1 MNNQELQAIVEGLLF
16 ISGDDGIELAQIAQV
31 LTEEKPSAIKKT
43 IEALANKYNQDEAS
57 IFSIQKFN
65 QNKYRLQTKSKY
77 NHYLARL
84 KNIEQP
90 HKLTPAAI
98 EVLSIIAYDGP
109 ISRHE
114 IDLVRKSDST
124 YQIQRLK
131 EKHLIKVTARDGLN
145 RFALYEVTDNFY
157 KIFNLT
163 NGKADLPSLDFNDL
177 SSDDET
183 LISNDSTGQNIF
195 KGDLNE

>member
-1 MNNQELQAIVEGLLF
+1 MNNQELQAIIEGLLF
-16 ISGDDGIELAQIAQV
+16 ISGDDGIELGQIAQV
-31 LTEEKPSAIKKT
+31 LSEEKPSVIKKT
-43 IEALANKYNQDEAS
+43 IKALEDKYNQDEAS

-77 NHYLARL
+77 NNYLARL
-84 KNIEQP
+84 KSIDQP
-90 HKLTPAAI
+90 HRLTPAAI

-124 YQIQRLK
+124 YQVQRLK
-131 EKHLIKVTARDGLN
+131 EKHLIKVVARDRIN
-145 RFALYEVTDNFY
+145 RSAFYEVTDNFY

-163 NGKADLPSLDFNDL
+163 NGKADLPSLNFDD
-177 SSDDET
+177 SSLEDET

>member
-1 MNNQELQAIVEGLLF
+1 MNNQELQAIIEGLLF
-16 ISGDDGIELAQIAQV
+16 ISGDDGIELGQIAQV
-31 LTEEKPSAIKKT
+31 LSEEKPSVIKKT
-43 IEALANKYNQDEAS
+43 IKALEDKYNQDEAS

-77 NHYLARL
+77 NNYLARL
-84 KNIEQP
+84 KSIDQP
-90 HKLTPAAI
+90 HRLTPAAI

-124 YQIQRLK
+124 YQVQRLK
-131 EKHLIKVTARDGLN
+131 EKHLIKVVARDRIN
-145 RFALYEVTDNFY
+145 RSAFYEVTDNFY

-163 NGKADLPSLDFNDL
+163 NGKADLPSLNFDE
-177 SSDDET
+177 SSLEDET

>member
-1 MNNQELQAIVEGLLF
+1 MNNQELQAIIEGLLF
-16 ISGDDGIELAQIAQV
+16 ISGDDGIELGQIAQV
-31 LTEEKPSAIKKT
+31 LSEEKPSVIKKT
-43 IEALANKYNQDEAS
+43 IKALEDKYNQDEAS

-77 NHYLARL
+77 NNYLARL
-84 KNIEQP
+84 KTIDQP
-90 HKLTPAAI
+90 HRLTPAAI

-124 YQIQRLK
+124 YQVQRLK
-131 EKHLIKVTARDGLN
+131 EKHLIKVVARDRIN
-145 RFALYEVTDNFY
+145 RSAFYEVTDNFY

-163 NGKADLPSLDFNDL
+163 NGKADLPSLNFDD
-177 SSDDET
+177 SSLEDET